1 MYWRPYDMKIII
13 TVALSALAVT
23 SSAAAIPDPNSNSG
37 YDASAITDAARPTQS
52 MSPDDRAFS
61 RVLAN
66 PSIEIPYLSQGV
78 GVDDRA
84 VSRAAEGAAQA
95 TQGNPLTQLRRAD
108 ARQAREDAL
117 KAAAEAD
124 GVNLNPLTVVVHH
137 HGFAWG
143 NASEGAALG
152 FGFAALLAGL
162 ALLIV
167 RSRRVVAAT

>member
-61 RVLAN
+61 RV
-66 PSIEIPYLSQGV
+66 EIPYLSQGV

-167 RSRRVVAAT
+167 RSRRVVPAT